1 MKKMKEIKI
10 WHLTDLHLDC
20 GKLKIKKYPECD
32 YVLITG
38 DLASKLGGWGFIQEL
53 LSKNYIVIFIL
64 GNHEYHSENRK
75 DVKTY
80 KEIEEL
86 WKKKSEEF
94 ENFHVLINDTIEFEG
109 IRFIGSTL
117 WTNLNNLEQEA
128 IEYFS
133 EIRDSAKIYKT
144 FYGIGYSRRGGRNIS
159 VTDFYD
165 FHTKSVEFIEK
176 ELQKEFEGLTV
187 LGTHHAPLIESLDT
201 RYKGSKLNNY
211 YASDLSY
218 LFDKYKIDAAFH
230 GHVHQSKHYFYKD
243 TLVTCNPRGYKK
255 YNELNEDFDEGK
267 IIELKKE
274 L

>member
-1 MKKMKEIKI
+1 MKEIKI

-20 GKLKIKKYPECD
+20 GKLKLTKYPECD

-38 DLASKLGGWGFIQEL
+38 DLASKLGGWGFIQDL

-75 DVKTY
+75 GIKTY

-86 WKKKSEEF
+86 WKRKSKEF

-117 WTNLNNLEQEA
+117 WTNLNNLDQET
-128 IEYFS
+128 IDYFP
-133 EIRDSAKIYKT
+133 EMRDSSKIYKSY
-144 FYGIGYSRRGGRNIS
+144 YGSGYSRRGGRNIS
-159 VTDFYD
+159 ATDLYD
-165 FHTKSVEFIEK
+165 LHKDSVDFIEK
-176 ELQKEFEGLTV
+176 ELQKEFNGLTV
-187 LGTHHAPLIESLDT
+187 LGTHHAPLLESLDT
-201 RYKGSKLNNY
+201 RYKDSDSNGY

-218 LFDKYKIDAAFH
+218 LFEKYKITAAFH
-230 GHVHQSKHYFYKD
+230 GHIHQSKHYFYKGS
-243 TLVTCNPRGYKK
+243 LITCNPRGYRM
-255 YNELNEDFDEGK
+255 YNEVNADFDEGK
-267 IIELKKE
+267 VIKLKKE

>member
-75 DVKTY
+75 AVKTY

-94 ENFHVLINDTIEFEG
+94 ENFYVLINDTVEFEG

-133 EIRDSAKIYKT
+133 EMRDSTKIYKT

-165 FHTKSVEFIEK
+165 FHIKSVEFIEK
-176 ELQKEFEGLTV
+176 ELEKEFEGLTV